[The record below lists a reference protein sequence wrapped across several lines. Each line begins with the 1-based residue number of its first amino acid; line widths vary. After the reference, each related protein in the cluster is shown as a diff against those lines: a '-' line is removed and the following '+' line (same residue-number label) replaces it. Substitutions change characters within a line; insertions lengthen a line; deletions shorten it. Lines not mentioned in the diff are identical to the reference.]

1 MSKKFNSFL
10 TTLSE
15 KLHFSLKAVGMSD
28 WCNQDDI
35 YTFANAMKEPK
46 KAKLAL
52 STKQF
57 EQCGLATREEELT
70 ELGPPRVPRS
80 ACFGCVYIG
89 EVESGTSS
97 SEEVTALFKIIR
109 KCISKMDPI
118 SLAVD
123 IANRYRVIQLDVNS
137 HLTYGQQPLPDWDAA
152 SILEHIRYHTTDP
165 EMQTWLRI
173 VELQE
178 MGKIALR
185 ASVVRNTDTDEMQLD
200 EKQCK
205 LYIEITKSIESLY
218 KSDPSKKLYY
228 SGGNQFD
235 TKAASEGPIAYS
247 GKSIVSYLR
256 ENKKRPN

>member
-1 MSKKFNSFL
+1 
-10 TTLSE
+10 
-15 KLHFSLKAVGMSD
+15 MSD
-28 WCNQDDI
+28 WHNQDEI
-35 YTFANAMKEPK
+35 FTLNNVLKEPAQK
-46 KAKLAL
+46 KAKLTL
-52 STKQF
+52 SSKNF

-80 ACFGCVYIG
+80 SCFGCVYIG
-89 EVESGTSS
+89 EVEAGESS
-97 SEEVTALFKIIR
+97 SEELIVLFKYIR

-123 IANRYRVIQLDVNS
+123 VANRYLVIQKDVNS
-137 HLTYGQQPLPDWDAA
+137 HLTYNQQPLPDWDAA
-152 SILEHIRYHTTDP
+152 SILEHFRYHTADP

-185 ASVVRNTDTDEMQLD
+185 ASVIRNTDNDEMQLD

-205 LYIEITKSIESLY
+205 LYMEITKSIESLY

-256 ENKKRPN
+256 EKKR